1 MIRVRRAFRLRSK
14 HRNTTTNMKK
24 KILFLLS
31 LFAVLA
37 FAQTDNPLEKA
48 MKAMNDSKILY
59 KFEWLS
65 KPVPVP
71 DRSKNLNLIVHRQKS
86 ADGYVVKAFD
96 LNAKAK
102 KEFDKAEKYFNAKEL
117 QKARESYK
125 RVMLLDPSATYMM
138 TFVAQTYGMEQNWDM
153 AESWYKKSIESNYV
167 DYLAHWLL
175 SAVYMNKGEKKK
187 ALDEISIAKV
197 LNRNNPRLEEKRK
210 KIYAANGLRADSW
223 EFNPQ
228 VRLSRDSS
236 GAVTIQADS
245 LWMYYAFIRAAW
257 EFEPEYQKRAKTL
270 PEPPEDMYREWLMG
284 LIPSMEKY
292 LNSSEVLKRFDKV
305 LSASKISMFVYYEIY
320 LPDHPASVFQL
331 DKKLIELTK
340 DYLIWI
346 NQK

>member
-1 MIRVRRAFRLRSK
+1 
-14 HRNTTTNMKK
+14 MKK
-24 KILFLLS
+24 IILFLLA
-31 LFAVLA
+31 LFAIPA
-37 FAQTDNPLEKA
+37 FAQADNPLEKA
-48 MKAMNDSKILY
+48 MKTMKDSKILY
-59 KFEWLS
+59 KVEWLS

-71 DRSKNLNLIVHRQKS
+71 DRSKMLNLIVHRKKS
-86 ADGYVVKAFD
+86 GDRYIVNSFDMNAD
-96 LNAKAK
+96 AK
-102 KEFDKAEKYFNAKEL
+102 KEFDKAEKYFNAKEMP
-117 QKARESYK
+117 KARESYK

-175 SAVYMNKGEKKK
+175 SDVYLQKGEKKK

-197 LNRNNPRLEEKRK
+197 LNRNNPRLEEKRR

-236 GAVTIQADS
+236 GAVTIEADS

-270 PEPPEDMYREWLMG
+270 PEPPEEMYREWLMG
-284 LIPSMEKY
+284 LIPAMEKH
-292 LNSSEVLKRFDKV
+292 LNSFEVLKRFDKA
-305 LSASKISMFVYYEIY
+305 LSAKKISLFVYYEIY

-331 DKKLIELTK
+331 DKNLIELTK